1 MGSSDFSS
9 VKRNFS
15 GLDQQKNFDAIK
27 DINQANQQS
36 ENTTSKQSMK
46 RKRSTKSIVQKSVDA
61 ISKKDSKKTEE
72 LKMTIANPDVQPNEI
87 EEAENALNKFQN
99 DVKMDGSK

>member
-1 MGSSDFSS
+1 MGSSDIST
-9 VKRNFS
+9 VRRNFS
-15 GLDQQKNFDAIK
+15 GLDQQKDFDAIK
-27 DINQANQQS
+27 DINHANQQS

-72 LKMTIANPDVQPNEI
+72 LKMTIANPDPQPNEI
-87 EEAENALNKFQN
+87 EEAENALNN
-99 DVKMDGSK
+99 Y